1 MAIDVNGA
9 VSLSVQRSSSHE
21 VLDRQALD
29 MFRRAQAQVPLP
41 PALRGKPLSFEL
53 KAIYSLKDQGSG

>member
-1 MAIDVNGA
+1 MVIGADGA
-9 VSLSVQRSSSHE
+9 VSLSVQRSSRHE

-41 PALRGKPLSFEL
+41 PALRGKSLSFEL
-53 KAIYSLKDQGSG
+53 RAIYSLKDQGSG